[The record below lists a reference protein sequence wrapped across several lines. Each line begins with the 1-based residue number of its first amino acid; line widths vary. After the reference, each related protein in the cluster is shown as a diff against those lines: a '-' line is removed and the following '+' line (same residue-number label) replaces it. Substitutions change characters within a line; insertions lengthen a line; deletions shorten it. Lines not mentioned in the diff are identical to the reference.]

1 MKGYKSRGLI
11 SAKLP
16 AILLNLGIVL
26 LVVTALLLMYSL
38 IMRTTVRPPVDPTK
52 LENEVVEII
61 QIDVLNGCGV
71 SGVAREFTSY
81 LRSRGYDVVE
91 IGNYRTFDVPES
103 IVIDRIGNLENAKKV
118 AYALGIK
125 ESNVIQQINHDYFLD
140 ATVVIGKDF
149 EKLRPMR

>member
-1 MKGYKSRGLI
+1 MLLKR
-11 SAKLP
+11 LP
-16 AILLNLGIVL
+16 SLLLNGGILLLI
-26 LVVTALLLMYSL
+26 VTASLLIYSL

-52 LENEVVEII
+52 KVNESVEII

-71 SGVAREFTSY
+71 AGVAGTFTNY

-103 IVIDRIGNLENAKKV
+103 IVIDRIGNLENARKV

-125 ESNVIQQINHDYFLD
+125 EGNVIQQINPDYFLD
-140 ATVVIGKDF
+140 ATVIIGKDF
-149 EKLRPMR
+149 KKLRPMQ

>member
-1 MKGYKSRGLI
+1 MRGIIYRPLLI
-11 SAKLP
+11 KKLP
-16 AILLNLGIVL
+16 ALLLNGGILL
-26 LVVTALLLMYSL
+26 LVITASFLAYSL
-38 IMRTTVRPPVDPTK
+38 VMRTTVRPPVDPTK
-52 LENEVVEII
+52 TEAATVEII

-71 SGVAREFTSY
+71 SGIAGTFTSY

-91 IGNYRTFDVPES
+91 VGNYRTFDVPES
-103 IVIDRIGNLENAKKV
+103 IIIDRVGNLENARKV

-140 ATVVIGKDF
+140 ATVIIGQDF

>member
-1 MKGYKSRGLI
+1 VLI
-11 SAKLP
+11 KRFP
-16 AILLNLGIVL
+16 AFLLNGGMLL
-26 LVVTALLLMYSL
+26 LVITALLLSYSL

-52 LENEVVEII
+52 TDDQATEII

-71 SGVAREFTSY
+71 SGVAGIFTSY

-91 IGNYRTFDVPES
+91 IGNYRTFDVPET
-103 IVIDRIGNLENAKKV
+103 IIIDRVGNLENARKV
-118 AYALGIK
+118 AYALGIR

-140 ATVVIGKDF
+140 ATVVIGKDY

>member
-1 MKGYKSRGLI
+1 MRGNNYRPLLTER
-11 SAKLP
+11 LP
-16 AILLNLGIVL
+16 AFLLNGGIVL
-26 LVVTALLLMYSL
+26 LVITALLLIYSL
-38 IMRTTVRPPVDPTK
+38 VMRTTVRPPVDPTK
-52 LENEVVEII
+52 TEAETVEII

-71 SGVAREFTSY
+71 SGIAGTFTSY

-91 IGNYRTFDVPES
+91 IGNYRTFDIPES
-103 IVIDRIGNLENAKKV
+103 LIIDRVGNLENAKKV

-125 ESNVIQQINHDYFLD
+125 ESNVIQQINLDYFLD

>member
-1 MKGYKSRGLI
+1 MKGKRSRPLI
-11 SAKLP
+11 SPKLS
-16 AILLNLGIVL
+16 ALLLNSGIVL
-26 LVVTALLLMYSL
+26 LIVIAFLLTYSL
-38 IMRTTVRPPVDPTK
+38 IMRTAVRPPVDPTK
-52 LENEVVEII
+52 NKDERVEII

-71 SGVAREFTSY
+71 SGIAGEFTSY

-103 IVIDRIGNLENAKKV
+103 IVIDRIGDLENAKKV

-125 ESNVIQQINHDYFLD
+125 ESNVIQQINPDYFLD
-140 ATVVIGKDF
+140 ATVVIGNDF

>member
-1 MKGYKSRGLI
+1 MLTER
-11 SAKLP
+11 LP
-16 AILLNLGIVL
+16 AFLLNGGIVL
-26 LVVTALLLMYSL
+26 LVITALLLIYSL
-38 IMRTTVRPPVDPTK
+38 VMRTTVRPPVDPTK
-52 LENEVVEII
+52 TEAETVEII

-71 SGVAREFTSY
+71 SGIAGTFTSY

-91 IGNYRTFDVPES
+91 IGNYRTFDIPES
-103 IVIDRIGNLENAKKV
+103 LIIDRVGNLENAKKV

-125 ESNVIQQINHDYFLD
+125 ESNVIQQINLDYFLD